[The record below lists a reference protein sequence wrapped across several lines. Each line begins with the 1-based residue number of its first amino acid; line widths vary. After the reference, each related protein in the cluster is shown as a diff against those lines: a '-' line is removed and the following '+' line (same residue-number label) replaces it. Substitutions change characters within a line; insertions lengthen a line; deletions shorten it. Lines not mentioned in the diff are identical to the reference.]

1 MHFKTYVPVGICKAR
16 LSGFAFILER
26 LSRCPENDLRAYGL
40 RRRSSTISKRYMVQS
55 RNSRSSVRSSIG
67 SNRYVRHSWTCF
79 SASLPLTPCSAASL
93 SWQKNCGKHHKQI
106 TEACLQRSARSGAW
120 QSWQSGTNY
129 CSEICQPSRQRCLPS
144 EGLRLRCPGMGATR
158 KTKQPTP

>member
-106 TEACLQRSARSGAW
+106 TEACLQRLLLLLKRTVRRLAKLAKWHKLLLRNLPAFSSALFA
-120 QSWQSGTNY
+120 
-129 CSEICQPSRQRCLPS
+129 L
-144 EGLRLRCPGMGATR
+144 
-158 KTKQPTP
+158 